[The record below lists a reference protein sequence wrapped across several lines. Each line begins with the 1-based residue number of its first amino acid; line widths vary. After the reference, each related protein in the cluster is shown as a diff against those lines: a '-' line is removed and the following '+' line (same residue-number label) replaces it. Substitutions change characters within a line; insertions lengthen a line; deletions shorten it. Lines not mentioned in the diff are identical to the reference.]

1 MVKVDFCDIF
11 EILKGIPEG
20 RTTMERLIVTALLC
34 TVALS
39 ACGGGKSNTSDSQN
53 TSENYY
59 GRTLPQEPSNPS
71 ASLAGT
77 DSNNNGVRDDVER
90 ALASTFK
97 SDADFTMSM
106 NGAAEL
112 QKILTDTGS
121 SYSVVE
127 RKFTCS
133 TVSLGETN
141 QGLIRNIVFNTAERQ
156 SVIKNSSESQ
166 PTSVEITID
175 SSGNAVNPCSN

>member
-1 MVKVDFCDIF
+1 MN
-11 EILKGIPEG
+11 
-20 RTTMERLIVTALLC
+20 RLIITGLLC

-39 ACGGGKSNTSDSQN
+39 ACGGGKSNPSESQK

-59 GRTLPQEPSNPS
+59 GRTLPQEPSNS
-71 ASLAGT
+71 SSSLAGT
-77 DSNNNGVRDDVER
+77 DSNSNGVRDDVER

-97 SDADFTMSM
+97 SDSDYAMSM

-112 QKILTDTGS
+112 QKILTDTNS
-121 SYSVVE
+121 SFTVVD

-141 QGLIRNIVFNTAERQ
+141 QALIRNLVFNTVERQ
-156 SVIKNSSESQ
+156 SIIKNSSESQ
-166 PTSVEITID
+166 PTSVEINID
-175 SSGNAVNPCSN
+175 SSGNAVNPCAN